1 MKAWWTN
8 LEARERLLIALAGLL
23 TALVVIWQFVF
34 VPSMSAL
41 AEARADLEESDRD
54 LSRIQEAYMQK
65 RAQGAAA
72 PTNARPTSASIEDFK
87 AAVTG
92 SADDIGLSIAR
103 LQGDNETSVR
113 LVFENADP
121 RLVFL
126 WLEEVQAKHSGQVTR
141 FNMEQAG
148 GGQVRVNVDLVAGGL

>member
-1 MKAWWTN
+1 MSGWWSG
-8 LEARERLLIALAGLL
+8 LEMRERLLIAIAGVL
-23 TALVVIWQFVF
+23 TVLVVLWQFVL
-34 VPSMSAL
+34 VPTMNGQ
-41 AEARADLEESDRD
+41 AEARASLAEADQD
-54 LSRIQEAYMQK
+54 LSRIQESYMLK
-65 RAQGAAA
+65 RALGAAS

-92 SADDIGLSIAR
+92 SAGDIGLSISR
-103 LQGDNETSVR
+103 LQGDDTTSVR

-126 WLEEVQAKHSGQVTR
+126 WLEDIRAKHGGQVTR

-148 GGQVRVNVDLVAGGL
+148 GGLVRVNVDLVAGGL

>member
-1 MKAWWTN
+1 MSAWWSG
-8 LEARERLLIALAGLL
+8 LEARERLLIAIAGML
-23 TALVVIWQFVF
+23 TVLVIVWQFVL
-34 VPSMSAL
+34 VPSLNAQ
-41 AEARADLEESDRD
+41 AEARANLADADRT
-54 LSRIQEAYMQK
+54 LSRIQESYMLK
-65 RAQGAAA
+65 RAIGAAT

-92 SADDIGLSIAR
+92 SAGDIGLLISR
-103 LQGDNETSVR
+103 LQGDDTTSVR

-126 WLEEVQAKHSGQVTR
+126 WLEDIQAKHNGQVSR

-148 GGQVRVNVDLVAGGL
+148 GGLVRVNVDLVAGGL